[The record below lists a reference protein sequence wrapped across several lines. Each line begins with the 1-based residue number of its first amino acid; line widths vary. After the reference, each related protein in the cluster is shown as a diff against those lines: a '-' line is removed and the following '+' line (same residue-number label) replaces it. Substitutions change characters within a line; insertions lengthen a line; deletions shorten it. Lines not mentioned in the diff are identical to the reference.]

1 VKKHIGVILVGCGL
15 IAVLV
20 LYMVSFT
27 VRWQEKALVLTFG
40 KITRQVEKP
49 GFQWI
54 WPWQSVV
61 KFDCRLRTLE
71 QQFNQ
76 TQTRDKQ
83 NLIVSVYVN
92 WRISDP
98 QRFYERFRV
107 GDTTSAEDIILH
119 AEKIMRSSWLAPTSN
134 MFAEYNF
141 SELITLDPAKFKL
154 KALEKGIEGDTNSN
168 SMLARVR
175 KEAQPE
181 EEDKDGK
188 SGYGVEIVDL
198 GIRRL
203 GVPDRVTESV
213 FNRMRADREAEV
225 GKLMSE
231 GSSVA
236 TIKIGAA
243 KSQADIRMAE
253 AQAEEKRIKG
263 EGDAEAAG
271 YYASFLNNPELAN
284 FLRRLETLR
293 KTLSKRTTIVL
304 DSKSPPYE
312 LLLTGPEKK

>member
-1 VKKHIGVILVGCGL
+1 
-15 IAVLV
+15 
-20 LYMVSFT
+20 MVSFT

-49 GFQWI
+49 GLQWI

-83 NLIVSVYVN
+83 NLIVSIYVN

-98 QRFYERFRV
+98 QVFYERFRV
-107 GDTTSAEDIILH
+107 GDTTIAEDIVLH

-141 SELITLDPAKFKL
+141 SELVTLDPAKFKL
-154 KALEKGIEGDTNSN
+154 KALEKGVDGKGA

-175 KEAQPE
+175 QEAQAE
-181 EEDKDGK
+181 G
-188 SGYGVEIVDL
+188 GYGVEIVDL

-231 GSSVA
+231 GTSVA
-236 TIKIGAA
+236 TIKVGAA
-243 KSQADIRMAE
+243 KSQADIRLAE

-304 DSKSPPYE
+304 DSNSPPYE